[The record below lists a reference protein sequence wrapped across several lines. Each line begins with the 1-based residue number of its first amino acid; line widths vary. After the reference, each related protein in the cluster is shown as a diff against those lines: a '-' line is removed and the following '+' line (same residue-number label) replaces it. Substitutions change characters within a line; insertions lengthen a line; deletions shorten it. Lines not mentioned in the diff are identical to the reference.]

1 MEYRL
6 VVAQILSDLIFAVGP
21 ATENSVTDEQRF
33 FAIGVMLLY
42 PIIFNNFFNK
52 AERIPTALIILL
64 TGILT
69 VLIFGQKPLQ
79 TSDEFVHII
88 HLISLNFILFSSGLD
103 TKFASIR
110 SILKYSLLISTFG
123 IAISAT
129 IIGTLF
135 YLVISRD
142 FLGFGYAGLE
152 FIPFNL
158 CILFGA
164 CLSSTDAGASIS
176 ILTRLP
182 IKLPEKIFNIIK
194 FESSINDPAAVITYS
209 AIASWILSE
218 ALKAGAN
225 SSNTLVAANLT
236 FRSFTDN
243 FVGLFSTGIL
253 TGVAFGYLS
262 IWLLKNIV
270 IRKSQ
275 LLSAGLAIV
284 SLNYA
289 ISNYIGGSGL
299 ISAFV
304 SGMALSNLYKSSDI
318 SIVEDMKESLTP
330 FEELAEIFIYISFS
344 VRIDPES
351 LFKMLPLGL
360 ICALIMMVI
369 ARPISIY
376 IFQPFSN
383 LNWKESSL
391 LGWCG
396 LKGSVTL
403 ALSFEMV
410 DLISKAQVLGAD
422 FTPDL
427 AQNIQSIIFITA
439 LTNLFVQSISI
450 SNVAKWATRKSDQTE
465 KA

>member
-1 MEYRL
+1 MTQFPANL
-6 VVAQILSDLIFAVGP
+6 LLTVGP
-21 ATENSVTDEQRF
+21 ATTSVTDEQRF
-33 FAIGVMLLY
+33 FALGAMLLY
-42 PIIFNNFFNK
+42 PIIFNNFLNK
-52 AERIPTALIILL
+52 TERIPTALIILL
-64 TGILT
+64 TGIVT
-69 VLIFGQKPLQ
+69 VPIFGQKPLQ
-79 TSDEFVHII
+79 TSDDFVHIF

-110 SILKYSLLISTFG
+110 SILRYSLVISTLG
-123 IAISAT
+123 IGISAA

-135 YLVISRD
+135 YLVISSN

-152 FIPFNL
+152 LIPFNL
-158 CILFGA
+158 CILIGA

-182 IKLPEKIFNIIK
+182 VKLPEKIFNIIK
-194 FESSINDPAAVITYS
+194 FESSINDPAAVITYG
-209 AIASWILSE
+209 AVASWILSE
-218 ALKAGAN
+218 ALRSGVT
-225 SSNTLVAANLT
+225 SSNTSVASNLT
-236 FRSFTDN
+236 FRVLTDN

-253 TGVAFGYLS
+253 VGVVFGYLA
-262 IWLLKNIV
+262 IWMLKNLN
-270 IRKSQ
+270 IRKPQ
-275 LLSAGLAIV
+275 LLTAGFAVV
-284 SLNYA
+284 SINYA

-304 SGMALSNLYKSSDI
+304 SGMVLSNLQRPSDI
-318 SIVEDMKESLTP
+318 SIIENMKECLVP
-330 FEELAEIFIYISFS
+330 FEELAEMFIYFSFA

-351 LFKMLPLGL
+351 LFRMLPLGL
-360 ICALIMMVI
+360 ICAFIMMVI

-376 IFQPFSN
+376 VFQPFSS
-383 LNWKESSL
+383 LNWRESSL

-422 FTPDL
+422 FTPEL

-439 LTNLFVQSISI
+439 LTNLLVQSLSI
-450 SNVAKWATRKSDQTE
+450 SNVANWATSKSGHME
-465 KA
+465 EAP